1 MTDQSFRTSSD
12 DKYPSSKRISFMIA
26 VFCIFISLGVRSLK
40 LAFLRNEN
48 RDRALLFALL
58 QDRPGDR
65 EGTGCGK
72 RASLLCGGFDAGLVA
87 PFDQREIE
95 GLQRD
100 LDSRDA
106 AGMDAGAA
114 VVINGLGLALAADA
128 PRGGAGFQ
136 VSPLREREV
145 LEDGAVG
152 VAGDDDFVL
161 FLRHPG

>member
-1 MTDQSFRTSSD
+1 MRGLFKTLSRCGNSFGFTDYFHPCVHPHPASPVKGEF
-12 DKYPSSKRISFMIA
+12 
-26 VFCIFISLGVRSLK
+26 
-40 LAFLRNEN
+40 
-48 RDRALLFALL
+48 FALL

-72 RASLLCGGFDAGLVA
+72 RASPLCSGFGAGLVA

-114 VVINGLGLALAADA
+114 VVIDGLGLVLPADA
-128 PRGGAGFQ
+128 PRGDAGLQ
-136 VSPLREREV
+136 VAPLREREV
-145 LEDGAVG
+145 LEDGAFWG
-152 VAGDDDFVL
+152 SGL
-161 FLRHPG
+161 